1 MVELSLKLRLG
12 AAAALLV
19 VTPVLCL
26 EKTTG
31 EAKALDER
39 FTAGEPSGA
48 LVVEHGSGDAPAEPF
63 KDLAPDESVVLSGL
77 VQTPL
82 DEPIDIDLMTPD
94 STVEGGWIPRGKILL
109 EGPGELSLR
118 VPMDLGILVVQAFQD
133 LDGNGPSTN
142 DFFVGVTLEI
152 ADEDQPLELELV
164 EGAYADFTL
173 SGASSM
179 TAFPDHEGEWTVLSG
194 TLNSPGEGTV
204 AVDFLGPDPSAPSG
218 TKFVAKTQLE
228 PGPYELAIPQNSGP
242 LTLQFFQDQ
251 EGDGPDGSD
260 PFAQIELE
268 VAKQETLELDV
279 ALEPGG
285 YASPAQGGG
294 VPAQGPTQGVFEDL
308 GADPVTLSGE
318 LVLQNIDPQQVALD
332 VYRVD
337 AGGHGGRSF
346 LKKLYINPGPFTFQ
360 APADYGELILEAA
373 IDADNDGPT
382 PGDPFGQCDQN
393 PVRVGDEDV
402 DGLTITVSG

>member
-1 MVELSLKLRLG
+1 MAELSLKLRLG
-12 AAAALLV
+12 VAAAALAI
-19 VTPVLCL
+19 TPLMCL

-39 FTAGEPSGA
+39 FTAGEPTGA

-63 KDLAPDESVVLSGL
+63 EDLDPDEGVLLSGL

-94 STVEGGWIPRGKILL
+94 STVEGGWAPRGKILL

-118 VPMDLGILVVQAFQD
+118 VPKDLGILVIQAFQD
-133 LDGNGPSTN
+133 LDGNGPSAN
-142 DFFVGVTLEI
+142 DYFVGVTLEI
-152 ADEDQPLELELV
+152 ADEDLPLTLEMV
-164 EGAYADFTL
+164 EGGYADFTL
-173 SGASSM
+173 SGASST
-179 TAFPDHEGEWTVLSG
+179 TAFPEHEGEWTVLSG
-194 TLNSPGEGTV
+194 TLASPVEGTV
-204 AVDFLGPDPSAPSG
+204 AVDFLGPDPAAPSG

-228 PGPYELAIPQNSGP
+228 PGPYELAIPQNSGT

-251 EGDGPDGSD
+251 AGDGPDGTD
-260 PFAQIELE
+260 PFAQVELE
-268 VAKQETLELDV
+268 VAEQEAIELDV
-279 ALEPGG
+279 NLEPGG

-294 VPAQGPTQGVFEDL
+294 ASPGPSQAIFEDL
-308 GADPVTLSGE
+308 GDTPITVSGE
-318 LVLQNIDPQQVALD
+318 VVLSNIAPQQVALD

-360 APADYGELILEAA
+360 APAGYGELILEAA

-393 PVRVGDEDV
+393 PVRIGDVDV